1 MPQSR
6 TGLRADLYC
15 VRHHAR
21 TVGDAR
27 FQLHV
32 EITIILYLGEHPDTG
47 RELSPPDTWSLA
59 ADRVRRLL
67 ALDADWSQPK

>member
-1 MPQSR
+1 MSQSR

-15 VRHHAR
+15 ARHHAR

-32 EITIILYLGEHPDTG
+32 EITISRVPGSG
-47 RELSPPDTWSLA
+47 V
-59 ADRVRRLL
+59 RVRRL
-67 ALDADWSQPK
+67 AKR